1 MELARDYGSLAMEMQ
16 YTTRVRC
23 IFGVALQDL
32 HSFELSWLGFAHF
45 IRPNANTAW
54 TQTMGIEST
63 GRWRFLRGAYVD
75 GQLVVGSIA
84 LNGADLAAALA
95 NLSER
100 ITSLE
105 ARVPP

>member
-1 MELARDYGSLAMEMQ
+1 M
-16 YTTRVRC
+16 
-23 IFGVALQDL
+23 
-32 HSFELSWLGFAHF
+32 
-45 IRPNANTAW
+45 RPNANTAY

-84 LNGADLAAALA
+84 LNGADLAATLA
-95 NLSER
+95 NLSAR